1 MGLDKFWLIFTKA
14 IMGKGRLTEVCSKG
28 RVRQLTSEGVKF
40 FDVLFSYFD
49 FSLFLFIKLVQ
60 ALYLLF
66 NIFLWPFW

>member
-1 MGLDKFWLIFTKA
+1 
-14 IMGKGRLTEVCSKG
+14 MGKGRLTEVCSKG